1 MCPLHFYPG
10 SFDPVFLPGQ
20 DLGGSEVG
28 FSSSNKRQQKTEP
41 SITPLHSVT
50 IFHTEATRS
59 LTSSLRRSLR
69 KDRMILQQYG
79 LAVWR
84 ETIPTPLIRAG
95 RRGGWVWGRKRG
107 EKKIFFL
114 SAYSPGSIL
123 SASVWHPIQRK
134 VTVKSRNQKRLNS
147 KRLTFDVGW
156 REGKRD

>member
-1 MCPLHFYPG
+1 MCPLDFYPG

-84 ETIPTPLIRAG
+84 ETIRSPLIRAG

-107 EKKIFFL
+107 EKKTVSPCLL
-114 SAYSPGSIL
+114 SVL

-147 KRLTFDVGW
+147 KRLTFDVG
-156 REGKRD
+156 

>member
-95 RRGGWVWGRKRG
+95 RRGGLVWGRKRG
-107 EKKIFFL
+107 EKKNCFSLLL
-114 SAYSPGSIL
+114 SVL

-147 KRLTFDVGW
+147 KRLTFDVGSG
-156 REGKRD
+156 EGRRD